1 MHVIVID
8 TETNGLFSKTHT
20 PHAVQVS
27 YAVINT
33 SSPFFPIVEDY
44 DAVIRISNDTPL
56 PEESV
61 KIHGITRDITRR
73 RGVPIEHALRMV
85 QAAVM
90 KYKVEVIAGHNVDFD
105 LRVLDAECKRCGL
118 SGLFSNPMPPSSSP
132 DPTSTPS
139 NSSNTCAPSNPS
151 TPMKYG
157 LLGERGAE
165 HVGYCT
171 ARESVG
177 VCNFRR
183 EREWGYGGV
192 YLKYGKLG
200 EVFDVLFK
208 ERDEKRGVELKV
220 FEKYMHNSRVDVLMC
235 VRVYVWLCYSVDV
248 FDAWYCEMEM
258 YCAEERGEF
267 VNVDDGYSV
276 CGRMEV
282 DGWEKEKEKEKE
294 KENEKDTDAGT
305 GTGMDMNVSS
315 WFSCRLCE
323 SKSEIKSESKSESE
337 SESKSEINGMKCGE
351 KNERIGVGVGDGVNV
366 EGCSESPRRSE
377 RLRLKRMVAAM

>member
-20 PHAVQVS
+20 PHAVQIS
-27 YAVINT
+27 YAIINT

-44 DAVIRISNDTPL
+44 DAVIRISKETPL
-56 PEESV
+56 SEESV
-61 KIHGITRDITRR
+61 AIHGITRDVIRTK
-73 RGVPIEHALRMV
+73 GVPIEHVLRMV

-90 KYKVEVIAGHNVDFD
+90 TYKVEVIAGHNVDFD

-118 SGLFSNPMPPSSSP
+118 AGLFSPSSSP
-132 DPTSTPS
+132 DPTSTPR
-139 NSSNTCAPSNPS
+139 TPS
-151 TPMKYG
+151 TPSTPSASATAVDVQVGAPIKYG
-157 LLGERGAE
+157 LLGERGVD
-165 HVGYCT
+165 HWGYCT

-177 VCNFRR
+177 VCNLRR

-248 FDAWYCEMEM
+248 FDAWYREMEM

-267 VNVDDGYSV
+267 VNVDDCGSV
-276 CGRMEV
+276 CDSESGSKKGV
-282 DGWEKEKEKEKE
+282 GGWK
-294 KENEKDTDAGT
+294 KDAEGTDVT
-305 GTGMDMNVSS
+305 S

-323 SKSEIKSESKSESE
+323 MKSECESE
-337 SESKSEINGMKCGE
+337 SEGMGHEEE
-351 KNERIGVGVGDGVNV
+351 KKERIADVVKGKGKG
-366 EGCSESPRRSE
+366 ESPRRSE

>member
-27 YAVINT
+27 YAIINT

-44 DAVIRISNDTPL
+44 DAVIRISKETPL
-56 PEESV
+56 SEESV
-61 KIHGITRDITRR
+61 AIHGITRDIIRTK
-73 RGVPIEHALRMV
+73 GVPIEHVLRMV

-90 KYKVEVIAGHNVDFD
+90 TYKVEVIAGHNVDFD

-118 SGLFSNPMPPSSSP
+118 AGLFSPPSSSP
-132 DPTSTPS
+132 DPTSTPPV
-139 NSSNTCAPSNPS
+139 TPAAPV
-151 TPMKYG
+151 TPVPVPATTTRSQKAKEEKKNEKEEKDAKRG
-157 LLGERGAE
+157 LIGERGVE
-165 HVGYCT
+165 HWGYCT

-208 ERDEKRGVELKV
+208 VRDEKRGVELKV

-248 FDAWYCEMEM
+248 FDAWYREMEM

-267 VNVDDGYSV
+267 VNVDDCGSV
-276 CGRMEV
+276 WDSESGSKKGV
-282 DGWEKEKEKEKE
+282 GGWK
-294 KENEKDTDAGT
+294 KDAEGTDVT
-305 GTGMDMNVSS
+305 S

-323 SKSEIKSESKSESE
+323 MKSESE
-337 SESKSEINGMKCGE
+337 SEREGMGHEEE
-351 KNERIGVGVGDGVNV
+351 KKERIADVVKGKGKG
-366 EGCSESPRRSE
+366 ESPRRSE

>member
-20 PHAVQVS
+20 PHAVQIS
-27 YAVINT
+27 YAIINT
-33 SSPFFPIVEDY
+33 ASPFFPIVEDY
-44 DAVIRISNDTPL
+44 DVVIRISEETPL
-56 PEESV
+56 SAESV
-61 KIHGITRDITRR
+61 AIHGITREITRTK
-73 RGVPIEHALRMV
+73 GVPIEHALRMV

-90 KYKVEVIAGHNVDFD
+90 TYKVEVIAGHNVEFD

-118 SGLFSNPMPPSSSP
+118 AGLFSPDPPSSSP
-132 DPTSTPS
+132 DPTSTPLNDRKCQTS
-139 NSSNTCAPSNPS
+139 RKA
-151 TPMKYG
+151 G
-157 LLGERGAE
+157 LIGERGVE
-165 HVGYCT
+165 HWGYCT

-177 VCNFRR
+177 VCNLRR

-208 ERDEKRGVELKV
+208 VRDEKRGVDLKV

-248 FDAWYCEMEM
+248 FDAWYREMEM

-267 VNVDDGYSV
+267 VNVDDCGSV
-276 CGRMEV
+276 CESERGGKKGV
-282 DGWEKEKEKEKE
+282 GGWK
-294 KENEKDTDAGT
+294 KDADADADADAGMGI
-305 GTGMDMNVSS
+305 GTDVTS

-323 SKSEIKSESKSESE
+323 MKRESE
-337 SESKSEINGMKCGE
+337 SEREGIGYEEE
-351 KNERIGVGVGDGVNV
+351 KKERIADVVKGKG
-366 EGCSESPRRSE
+366 ESPRRSE

>member
-27 YAVINT
+27 YAIINT

-44 DAVIRISNDTPL
+44 DAVIRISETTPL
-56 PEESV
+56 PAESV
-61 KIHGITRDITRR
+61 AIHGITRDIIRTK
-73 RGVPIEHALRMV
+73 GVPIEHVLRMV

-90 KYKVEVIAGHNVDFD
+90 TYKVEVIAGHNVDFD

-118 SGLFSNPMPPSSSP
+118 AGLFSHSPSSSP

-139 NSSNTCAPSNPS
+139 TPSNPS
-151 TPMKYG
+151 SLSASASATTRAPTASAPHVDVQVGALIKYG
-157 LLGERGAE
+157 LLGERWVE
-165 HVGYCT
+165 HWGYCT

-177 VCNFRR
+177 VCNLRR

-208 ERDEKRGVELKV
+208 VRDEKRGVDLKV

-248 FDAWYCEMEM
+248 FDAWYREMEM

-267 VNVDDGYSV
+267 VNVDDCGSV
-276 CGRMEV
+276 CDSESGSKKGV
-282 DGWEKEKEKEKE
+282 GGWK
-294 KENEKDTDAGT
+294 KDAEGTDVT
-305 GTGMDMNVSS
+305 S

-323 SKSEIKSESKSESE
+323 MKSECESE
-337 SESKSEINGMKCGE
+337 SEGMGHEEE
-351 KNERIGVGVGDGVNV
+351 KKERIADVVKGKGKG
-366 EGCSESPRRSE
+366 ESPRRSE